1 MKITNRSCTKVK
13 MILSPGRHSLE
24 GEVGQCVRLL
34 RMGVRP
40 PCPIVNRDVTVII
53 RPWKAGKNERRPPTT
68 LVVLVKSSV
77 GSFDRRRTIRE
88 TWASP
93 AAVAQT
99 AGVFP
104 FETVFLVGK
113 TASAG
118 VMAKVGNGVGC
129 HLAQNLYFFSSTKRL
144 IAHRWPMRAV
154 PMMTCW
160 WATSATPTSISH

>member
-13 MILSPGRHSLE
+13 MFLSSGRHSLE

-40 PCPIVNRDVTVII
+40 PCPIVNRDVPVIVW
-53 RPWKAGKNERRPPTT
+53 PWKARRNERRPPAT
-68 LVVLVKSSV
+68 LVVLVKSRA
-77 GSFDRRRTIRE
+77 GSFDRRQTIRE

-99 AGVFP
+99 AGVLP
-104 FETVFLVGK
+104 FETVFLVGT

-118 VMAKVGNGVGC
+118 VMTKVGNGVGC
-129 HLAQNLYFFSSTKRL
+129 HLAHYLYFFPAQNT
-144 IAHRWPMRAV
+144 
-154 PMMTCW
+154 
-160 WATSATPTSISH
+160 